1 MANQGTQMT
10 CPVCLASTVHASHRR
25 GVLERGPLTWIGL
38 LPFRCGQCQAR
49 FYRLAPR
56 DPRRRHGH
64 HDSDS
69 PVDRTRPPRW
79 ETHMRAAVSLVSAG
93 RAGEVVEGTAEN
105 ASLEGVRVR
114 LPVALPQGSQV
125 SVSLEGGPAR
135 AGSVRWVQPHG
146 ESESLHGINFRGPVE
161 RRAFHA
167 RPFLR
172 LRLRRW
178 LRRGLV
184 TLIGLGAMALAAYGL
199 VSIIDALR
207 AYDPWS
213 KFYEPKD
220 TERERFELQR
230 RDEEMKRTHRP

>member
-1 MANQGTQMT
+1 MRVA
-10 CPVCLASTVHASHRR
+10 V
-25 GVLERGPLTWIGL
+25 
-38 LPFRCGQCQAR
+38 
-49 FYRLAPR
+49 RLI
-56 DPRRRHGH
+56 
-64 HDSDS
+64 
-69 PVDRTRPPRW
+69 
-79 ETHMRAAVSLVSAG
+79 SAG